1 MKLRRKREL
10 LKQLGKIK
18 DFRNS
23 DKITYP
29 LNEILFMSLFG
40 LLKGNHTFEQLHD
53 WMEFNS
59 TNKIF
64 LKLFDKTIL
73 DIPCESTLHRILVN
87 TDNEELEKV
96 FVSFFA
102 KYVKK
107 KNIAVDG
114 KWLNGSDVNGQYTQ
128 ENHKMI
134 FNIFDKDSKI
144 VLAHKFL
151 KKGKLSEIPAFKEL
165 LEDDSFTVS
174 GQIFSFDALM
184 TQVDI
189 LDTINNAKNKYIAK
203 VKYNQKTLRDKV
215 ELTVNNFHKPTQTYK
230 DTDIFQTENNKS
242 VKRRIDIYQNVD
254 CNIVLYDNKFK
265 NIQTIIKT
273 TKETI
278 NRITGEIKTTI
289 QYLIA
294 NFKTSAKEFKNII
307 LQHWGVETYHY
318 HLDKLTKEDAHIC
331 YVDPFSISILR
342 SFVINLY
349 QLFFNKYKGEK
360 IIVENVQTKK
370 PLTMARTKRY
380 CENSDIFISDIFE
393 L

>member
-10 LKQLGKIK
+10 LKALADIP
-18 DFRNS
+18 DFRND

-29 LNEILFMSLFG
+29 LNEVLFMSLFG

-59 TNKIF
+59 NNKIF
-64 LKLFDKTIL
+64 LKLFNKKVL

-87 TDNEELEKV
+87 TDNEALEKV
-96 FVSFFA
+96 FVSFFS
-102 KYVKK
+102 KYVKRK
-107 KNIAVDG
+107 DIAVDG

-128 ENHKMI
+128 EEHKMI

-165 LEDDSFTVS
+165 LKDDSFNVG

-189 LDTINNAKNKYIAK
+189 LDTINNANNKYIAK
-203 VKYNQKTLRDKV
+203 VKYNQKSLREKV
-215 ELTVNNFHKPTQTYK
+215 KLTVSNFKAPSETYEDK
-230 DTDIFQTENNKS
+230 ELFLSEGNKS
-242 VKRRIDIYQNVD
+242 VKRKVEIYTNQD
-254 CNIVLYDNKFK
+254 CDIVLYDSKFK

-278 NRITGEIKTTI
+278 NSVTGEIKTTT
-289 QYLIA
+289 QYIIA
-294 NFKTSAKEFKNII
+294 NFKSSAKEFKNII
-307 LQHWGVETYHY
+307 LSHWGVETYHY
-318 HLDKLTKEDAHIC
+318 HLDMLTKEDAHIC
-331 YVDPFSISILR
+331 YVDPFSIAILR
-342 SFVINLY
+342 SFAVNLY